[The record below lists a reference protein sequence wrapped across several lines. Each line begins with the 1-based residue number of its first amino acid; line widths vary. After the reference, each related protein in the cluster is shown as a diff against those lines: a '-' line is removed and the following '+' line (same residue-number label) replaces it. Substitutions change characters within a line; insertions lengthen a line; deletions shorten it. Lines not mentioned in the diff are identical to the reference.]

1 MPKHHADE
9 VLLLGSGLDRH
20 EAADVVGGTEGLLAC
35 RTPSRVYQAF
45 HNSTQPWYLVS
56 RRSGPGVRER
66 KKERAR
72 EKERERERDKEEEEE
87 IDWQGDRE
95 REVGTERERGM
106 WLDTLTRHD
115 AFPKARKQTGPSMT
129 SAAKHERRCTASGR
143 AWKYQDSPCGSGWVS

>member
-9 VLLLGSGLDRH
+9 VLLLGSVLDRH

-87 IDWQGDRE
+87 IDWRGDRE
-95 REVGTERERGM
+95 REVDRERERQVA
-106 WLDTLTRHD
+106 RHTD
-115 AFPKARKQTGPSMT
+115 PARRVSKGEETDRSFNDERRKARE
-129 SAAKHERRCTASGR
+129 ALHREREGVEV
-143 AWKYQDSPCGSGWVS
+143 PG